1 MLFRSRDCA
10 ATAVNDTQREEI
22 RRQSALVL
30 ETAGH
35 EMVPADDEEIRDMG
49 RRVEEALVGNL
60 EAAFADRA
68 GETRSV

>member
-1 MLFRSRDCA
+1 MLRLVTMGRDG
-10 ATAVNDTQREEI
+10 QREEI
-22 RRQSALVL
+22 RRQSSLVL
-30 ETAGH
+30 ETARNQPQ
-35 EMVPADDEEIRDMG
+35 PADDEEIRDMG